1 MNTIAHTR
9 VAPFLI
15 SALLCLAFAAN
26 AFAASSPS
34 ATTTAASSI
43 GPTSAH
49 LNGSVNPNGEATTWY
64 FEFGTSTSYG
74 TRTTTQNA
82 GAGTK
87 SVHESSTLKGLA
99 GGTTYHFRI
108 VASNA
113 SGTSFGADQSLVT
126 VSPPSVQTAPVLN
139 ISSTSGTLTGS
150 LNPGGLSATW
160 YFQYGTSTSYGSKT
174 TTQSLG
180 SGHST
185 VAVNAPI
192 SGLSPGATYHYR
204 LVATSSAGTSRSA
217 DATFATSPA
226 VTLQAGALKVVH
238 GNTVTLSGTVSSF
251 TPGVTVAVLAS
262 LGSGSSQFNQ
272 VGTALTGANGAW
284 TFLARP
290 KIATTYQASAN
301 GGTSSTVIVGVA
313 PAVSLHLISKAR
325 FETHLSAGN
334 SLVGRSVQFQRL
346 SNGHWVTLK
355 RERLNSRSNAIFSAS
370 LLPHG
375 TSTIRIALSVNQA
388 GPGLLAGFSREL
400 VYRR

>member
-1 MNTIAHTR
+1 
-9 VAPFLI
+9 
-15 SALLCLAFAAN
+15 
-26 AFAASSPS
+26 
-34 ATTTAASSI
+34 
-43 GPTSAH
+43 
-49 LNGSVNPNGEATTWY
+49 VN
-64 FEFGTSTSYG
+64 
-74 TRTTTQNA
+74 
-82 GAGTK
+82 
-87 SVHESSTLKGLA
+87 ESSTLKGLA
-99 GGTTYHFRI
+99 GGATYHFRI

-126 VSPPSVQTAPVLN
+126 VSPPSVQTASTLN
-139 ISSTSGTLTGS
+139 ISSTSGTLTGT
-150 LNPGGLSATW
+150 LNPGGLSANW
-160 YFQYGTSTSYGSKT
+160 YFEYGTSTSYGSKT
-174 TTQSLG
+174 PTQSIG

-185 VAVNAPI
+185 VTVNAPI

-204 LVATSSAGTSRSA
+204 LVATSSAGTGRSA

-262 LGSGSSQFNQ
+262 LGSSQFNQ
-272 VGTALTGANGAW
+272 VGTTLTGANGSW

-334 SLVGRSVQFQRL
+334 PLIGRSVQLQRL
-346 SNGHWVTLK
+346 VNGRWVTLK
-355 RERLNSRSNAIFSAS
+355 RERLNSRSNAIFSAT

-388 GPGLLAGFSREL
+388 GAGLLAGFSREL